1 VPLTAFV
8 GATVIDGH
16 GGQPIEHATVLV
28 EDGRFLAVG
37 SAASTP
43 VPSDAEVID
52 LVGRYLLPGLMDA
65 NVHLLPWP
73 SWGYIEFLA
82 RYEDRFD
89 AVITE
94 AAQLALASGFTTVF
108 DTMGPLDS
116 LLTVRDRINEGQ
128 VTGSRMFVAG
138 NIVGFRAVF
147 TTPEAI
153 ASASLAFQQR
163 VNARFEAGGGPDL
176 CLLHPRE
183 LAAQMSHYVS
193 QGVDFVKYGATGDG
207 EPVNSQIGQA
217 AVLRFSPDQQR
228 AIVEAVHA
236 AGKTVQTHTT
246 SAESLHL
253 AVCVGNDLGQHAS
266 MTGRSRMYDET
277 LERMVATGYS
287 CGTQWA
293 PLTQEQTERVA
304 AGDFSGPQES
314 GLDNIENA
322 VRLIRAGVPQLLSTD
337 AGTVDPDVAKDD
349 EAGRSSMLGE
359 AEFATMRAM
368 VDRGM
373 TPMQVVQA
381 ATANIAR
388 AYRVDDELGSIAPG
402 KRADLVALDRDPLAN
417 VENMRTVSLVV
428 KDGLV
433 IDRSALPSSPL
444 LTSAAA
450 TSPGRIRTS

>member
-1 VPLTAFV
+1 MPLTAFV
-8 GATVIDGH
+8 GATVINGH
-16 GGQPIEHATVLV
+16 GGHPIEQGTVLV
-28 EDGRFLAVG
+28 EGGRFLAVG
-37 SAASTP
+37 PAPSTP
-43 VPSDAEVID
+43 VPSGAEIID
-52 LVGRYLLPGLMDA
+52 LSGRYLLPGLMDA

-73 SWGYIEFLA
+73 TWGYIEFLA

-94 AAQLALASGFTTVF
+94 AAQVALASGFTTVF

-116 LLTVRDRINEGQ
+116 LLTVRDRINAGQ
-128 VTGSRMFVAG
+128 VTGARMFVAG

-147 TTPEAI
+147 TTPEAM
-153 ASASLAFQQR
+153 ASASRAFQQR
-163 VNARFEAGGGPDL
+163 INDRFEAGGGPDV
-176 CLLHPRE
+176 CQLHPRE
-183 LAAQMSHYVS
+183 LAARMSDYVS

-207 EPVNSQIGQA
+207 DPVNSEIGQA

-246 SAESLHL
+246 SAESLHV

-277 LERMVATGYS
+277 LERMLATGYS

-293 PLTQEQTERVA
+293 PLTREQKQCVA
-304 AGDFSGPQES
+304 AGDFSSPQEA

-349 EAGRSSMLGE
+349 QADPSSMLGE
-359 AEFATMRAM
+359 AEFATMQAM

-381 ATANIAR
+381 ATVNIAR
-388 AYRVDDELGSIAPG
+388 AYGVYDELGSIAAG
-402 KRADLVALDRDPLAN
+402 KRADLVALDRDPLSN
-417 VENMRTVSLVV
+417 VENMRTISLVV
-428 KDGLV
+428 KDGQV
-433 IDRSALPSSPL
+433 IDGSELPSSRL
-444 LTSAAA
+444 LTSPAAA
-450 TSPGRIRTS
+450 APGRIRTS

>member
-1 VPLTAFV
+1 V
-8 GATVIDGH
+8 DG
-16 GGQPIEHATVLV
+16 
-28 EDGRFLAVG
+28 GRFLAAGPAV
-37 SAASTP
+37 STP
-43 VPSDAEVID
+43 VPSEAEVID
-52 LVGRYLLPGLMDA
+52 ISGRYLLPGLMDA

-94 AAQLALASGFTTVF
+94 AAQVALASGFTTVF

-116 LLTVRDRINEGQ
+116 LLTVRDRINTRQ
-128 VTGSRMFVAG
+128 VAGARMFVAG

-147 TTPEAI
+147 TTPAAM
-153 ASASLAFQQR
+153 ASATSAFQQR
-163 VNARFEAGGGPDL
+163 INDRFEAGGGPDL

-183 LAAQMSHYVS
+183 LATRMADYVS
-193 QGVDFVKYGATGDG
+193 QGIDFVKYGATGDG
-207 EPVNSQIGQA
+207 DPVNSAIGQA

-246 SAESLHL
+246 SAESLHVAVL
-253 AVCVGNDLGQHAS
+253 AGNDIGQHAS

-293 PLTQEQTERVA
+293 PLTREQKQRVA
-304 AGDFSGPQES
+304 AGAGLWPEDS
-314 GLDNIENA
+314 GLDNVENA
-322 VRLIRAGVPQLLSTD
+322 LRLIRAGVPQLLSTD
-337 AGTVDPDVAKDD
+337 AGTVDPDVAQDGQ
-349 EAGRSSMLGE
+349 AGQSAVLGE
-359 AEFATMRAM
+359 AEFATMQAM
-368 VDRGM
+368 TDRGM

-388 AYRVDDELGSIAPG
+388 AYRVDDELGSITPG
-402 KRADLVALDRDPLAN
+402 KRADLVALDRDPLAD
-417 VENMRTVSLVV
+417 VQNMRTVALVV
-428 KDGLV
+428 KDGQV
-433 IDRSALPSSPL
+433 IDRSGLPSSPL
-444 LTSAAA
+444 LTSRAA
-450 TSPGRIRTS
+450 TSPGRIRTL

>member
-1 VPLTAFV
+1 MPLTAFV

-16 GGQPIEHATVLV
+16 GGQPVERGTVLV
-28 EDGRFLAVG
+28 DGVRFLAVG
-37 SAASTP
+37 PAAGTP

-52 LVGRYLLPGLMDA
+52 LSGRYLLPGLMDA

-73 SWGYIEFLA
+73 TWGYIEFLA

-94 AAQLALASGFTTVF
+94 AAQVALASGFTTVF

-116 LLTVRDRINEGQ
+116 LLTVRDRINSGQ
-128 VTGSRMFVAG
+128 VAGARMFVAG

-147 TTPEAI
+147 TTPEAM
-153 ASASLAFQQR
+153 ASASRAFQQR
-163 VNARFEAGGGPDL
+163 INDRFEAGGGPDV

-183 LAAQMSHYVS
+183 LATRMSDYVS

-207 EPVNSQIGQA
+207 EPVNSEIGQA

-228 AIVEAVHA
+228 AIVGAVHA

-246 SAESLHL
+246 SAESLHV
-253 AVCVGNDLGQHAS
+253 AVCAGNDLGQHAS

-277 LERMVATGYS
+277 LERMLESGYC

-293 PLTQEQTERVA
+293 PLTQEQKERVA
-304 AGDFSGPQES
+304 AGDFSGPEES

-322 VRLIRAGVPQLLSTD
+322 IRLIRAGVPQLLSTD

-349 EAGRSSMLGE
+349 RASPSAMLGE
-359 AEFATMRAM
+359 AEIATMRAM
-368 VDRGM
+368 ADRGM

-381 ATANIAR
+381 ATVNIAR

-402 KRADLVALDRDPLAN
+402 KRADLVALDRDPLTD

-428 KDGLV
+428 KEGQAV
-433 IDRSALPSSPL
+433 DRSALPSSRL
-444 LTSAAA
+444 LTSPAA
-450 TSPGRIRTS
+450 TSPSSIRTG

>member
-1 VPLTAFV
+1 MPLTAFV
-8 GATVIDGH
+8 RATVIDGR
-16 GGQPIEHATVLV
+16 GGVPIEQGTVLV
-28 EDGRFLAVG
+28 AGGRFVAVG
-37 SAASTP
+37 PAASTP
-43 VPSDAEVID
+43 VPSDAEVVD
-52 LVGRYLLPGLMDA
+52 LFGRYLLPGLMDA

-94 AAQLALASGFTTVF
+94 AAQVALASGFTTVF
-108 DTMGPLDS
+108 DTMGPLDA
-116 LLTVRDRINEGQ
+116 LLTVRDRINAGQ
-128 VTGSRMFVAG
+128 VAGSRMFVAG

-153 ASASLAFQQR
+153 ASASPAFQQR
-163 VNARFEAGGGPDL
+163 INDRFEAGGGPDV

-183 LAAQMSHYVS
+183 LAARMSDYVG

-207 EPVNSQIGQA
+207 EPVNSEIGQA

-246 SAESLHL
+246 SAESLHV
-253 AVCVGNDLGQHAS
+253 AVSVGNDLGQHAS

-277 LERMVATGYS
+277 LDRMLATGYS

-293 PLTQEQTERVA
+293 PLTQEQKQCVA
-304 AGDFSGPQES
+304 AGDFSRLREP
-314 GLDNIENA
+314 GLDNVENA

-337 AGTVDPDVAKDD
+337 AGTVDPDVANDD
-349 EAGRSSMLGE
+349 HSGPSSMLGV

-368 VDRGM
+368 ADRGM

-381 ATANIAR
+381 ATVNIAR
-388 AYRVDDELGSIAPG
+388 AYRLADDLGSIAPG
-402 KRADLVALDRDPLAN
+402 KRADLVALDRDPLSD

-428 KDGLV
+428 KDGQV
-433 IDRSALPSSPL
+433 VDGSALPSSRL
-444 LTSAAA
+444 LTSPAA
-450 TSPGRIRTS
+450 TSPGRIRRG